1 MHALVYKFS
10 FRSCFPAY
18 ILSKEVRLTTGSCS
32 ALELVKDLSH
42 YFESSVVSCEITF
55 KITEQQKYYWC
66 WWTYEKKNMYAQF
79 VVCAVFFQWPAK
91 KTLPLTVHKYHLHLI
106 SRLNS
111 TVSKPYPCSHRSL
124 ARRESLGK
132 KLNNWWKVLWRIP
145 LYVHFFGSLNTPDL
159 PQSRINAIL
168 NLAKI
173 NAFLIEND
181 QSK

>member
-32 ALELVKDLSH
+32 ALELVKRFVTLFWIFCCIMRND
-42 YFESSVVSCEITF
+42 FQNNGTT
-55 KITEQQKYYWC
+55 KILLVLVNLP
-66 WWTYEKKNMYAQF
+66 KKKKKSMHNLLF
-79 VVCAVFFQWPAK
+79 VRYLFNGQRKRCH
-91 KTLPLTVHKYHLHLI
+91 PLTVHKYNLHLI

-111 TVSKPYPCSHRSL
+111 TVSSHRSL
-124 ARRESLGK
+124 ARGESLGK

-145 LYVHFFGSLNTPDL
+145 PYVHFFWSLNTPDL

-173 NAFLIEND
+173 NTFLIKND